1 MRLESRCVRHTPVAA
16 VASWAIC
23 LVALT
28 PTLALAAEPKAQVQ
42 GDMDHALR
50 AEIQRAVGVSKS
62 RPESR
67 VDARR
72 RAREAGESAISVLR
86 SEGYYDYV
94 VEPDVGEGDAPDP
107 IVKIAPGPRSVLAK
121 TEVVWDGAPPDAAT
135 QAAATQVL
143 ALPAGTPGR
152 AADVLAAEGRIEAA
166 LRSHGYA
173 DAVVHQR
180 LVLVDHADHSV
191 TPTFHFAAG
200 ALVRLDGLKV
210 VSQGRTKR
218 KWIASLAPWK
228 KGDVYNPAQVA
239 KLEQRL
245 RDAGVFNSVTVSLSP
260 ADEAVDG
267 LRPVIV
273 SVGDRPPHTIE
284 LGGGYTSG
292 GYPSNTGIT
301 EVAYSTSDGAGVDA
315 KYILYNRFGQ
325 ADTLTFTGRLAQI
338 EQKLDGELDLP
349 DWGRADQ
356 ILKVG
361 ADVFADTTT
370 AFDDD
375 GVGIRGTVERHFT
388 KTSFIGYGG
397 TFDVVDTRENTAVNA
412 NGIAVGENLKLAIF
426 SLIGQF
432 SLDRSND
439 ALNPTRGW
447 RLQAEADPTYV
458 TGDRELPYLKLQGQ
472 VSGYL
477 PLNSDASTV
486 IAARLKLGSIVGGD
500 IPDVPADRRFF
511 AGGGGSVRGFNYQ
524 GVGPQL
530 SDGTPIGGVSLF
542 ESSVE
547 VRQKVTG
554 PWSVAAFI
562 DAGSLGP
569 TPAPDF
575 AQVDVGAGIGVRY
588 DLGFGPIRLDVATP
602 VTRRKG
608 DPLAQLYISIGQ
620 SF

>member
-1 MRLESRCVRHTPVAA
+1 VRQAPVA
-16 VASWAIC
+16 VFASTAIC
-23 LVALT
+23 LVALA
-28 PTLALAAEPKAQVQ
+28 PVIAAAAEPKALVQ
-42 GDMDHALR
+42 GEMDRALK

-62 RPESR
+62 KPESR
-67 VDARR
+67 IDARR
-72 RAREAGESAISVLR
+72 RAREAGEAAIAVLR
-86 SEGYYDYV
+86 SEGYYDYT
-94 VEPDVGEGDAPDP
+94 VEPDIGEGDAPAP
-107 IVKIAPGPRSVLAK
+107 VVRVTPGPRSVLAK
-121 TEVVWDGAPPDAAT
+121 TELDWDGLPPDSET
-135 QAAATQVL
+135 EAAAEKVL
-143 ALPAGTPGR
+143 ALTPGTPGR
-152 AADVLAAEGRIEAA
+152 AADVLAAEGRVEAA
-166 LRSHGYA
+166 LRKRGYA
-173 DAVVHQR
+173 DAAVHPR
-180 LVLVDHADHSV
+180 LVLVDHADHTV
-191 TPTFHFAAG
+191 QPTFHFAAG
-200 ALVRLDGLKV
+200 SLVHLDGLKV

-218 KWIASLAPWK
+218 QWIASLAPWK
-228 KGDVYNPAQVA
+228 KGAVYDPAQVA

-245 RDAGVFNSVTVSLSP
+245 RDAGVFNSVTVALSP

-273 SVGDRPPHTIE
+273 SLGDRPPHTIE
-284 LGGGYTSG
+284 IGGGYTSG
-292 GYPSNTGIT
+292 GYPSSTGIT
-301 EVAYSTSDGAGVDA
+301 EVAYSTSDGIGADA
-315 KYILYNRFGQ
+315 KWILYNRLGQ

-338 EQKLDGELDLP
+338 EQKLDAELDFP
-349 DWGRADQ
+349 DWRRGDQ

-361 ADVFADTTT
+361 ADIFSDTTT

-375 GVGIRGTVERHFT
+375 GVGVRGTIERHFT
-388 KTSFIGYGG
+388 KTTFIGYGAS
-397 TFDVVDTRENTAVNA
+397 FDAVDTRENTTVNA

-458 TGDRELPYLKLQGQ
+458 AGDRTLPYLKLQAQ
-472 VSGYL
+472 ATGYL
-477 PLNSDASTV
+477 PLNADASTV

-530 SDGTPIGGVSLF
+530 SDGTPIGGDSLF

-547 VRQKVTG
+547 VRQRVSG
-554 PWSVAAFI
+554 PWSVAGFV

-575 AQVDVGAGIGVRY
+575 ANVEVGAGVGVRY
-588 DLGFGPIRLDVATP
+588 DLGFGPIRLDIATP